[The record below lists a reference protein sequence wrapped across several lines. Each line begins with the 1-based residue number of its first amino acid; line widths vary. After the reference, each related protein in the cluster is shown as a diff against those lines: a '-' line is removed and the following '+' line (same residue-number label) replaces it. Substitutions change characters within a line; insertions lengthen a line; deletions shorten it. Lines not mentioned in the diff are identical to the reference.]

1 MASHELE
8 MMEKIRI
15 QVGDSNNAVIDN
27 DDCIVFHVTNQLE
40 GCPDSRVNP
49 TSQGVSKAK
58 RTSVSTTKTEKRY
71 ITDWSMQAM
80 NAPIQKAHFT
90 CSLNRQ

>member
-40 GCPDSRVNP
+40 GGPDSRVNP
-49 TSQGVSKAK
+49 ISQGVSKANMATFQNHSDK
-58 RTSVSTTKTEKRY
+58 QQRPELTGNTH
-71 ITDWSMQAM
+71 
-80 NAPIQKAHFT
+80 N
-90 CSLNRQ
+90 